1 MAKLVKPNKLRGQ
14 IFDKLAECFGDSVLG
29 MCEGKLRVEVITEEG
44 EVVQFSLAPVVH
56 KTLVE
61 EDECDKYVAIADQIA
76 TYEAAQGAKT
86 AANVAKKDKAAAKT
100 TKETPVDKE
109 AVITIPVEEAPVEIS
124 EEEQKKL
131 DELSNMLDGGTL
143 F

>member
-29 MCEGKLRVEVITEEG
+29 MCEGKLRVEVITEDG

-61 EDECDKYVAIADQIA
+61 EDECDKYVPIADQIA
-76 TYEAAQGAKT
+76 AYEAAQGAKT
-86 AANVAKKDKAAAKT
+86 AANVAKKDKT
-100 TKETPVDKE
+100 TKKETPVEKE
-109 AVITIPVEEAPVEIS
+109 AVITIPADETPVEIS

-131 DELSNMLDGGTL
+131 DELSNMLDSGTL

>member
-29 MCEGKLRVEVITEEG
+29 MCEGKLRVEVITDDG

-61 EDECDKYVAIADQIA
+61 EEECDKYVAIAEQVA
-76 TYEAAQGAKT
+76 AYEVAQGAKT

-100 TKETPVDKE
+100 TKEAPVDKE
-109 AVITIPVEEAPVEIS
+109 AVINIPADTASVEIS
-124 EEEQKKL
+124 AEEQKKL
-131 DELSNMLDGGTL
+131 DELSDMLGSGTL